1 MAFKLNKSSDNLF
14 HKIGESKSKNPAK
27 DPMLNVGVG
36 KTSASALK
44 NHGPAITPVVEEGV
58 IPSDMTT
65 GRSGYLDEVVI
76 SSKPKKDYKTRVE
89 HRLDKTQIK
98 GQEAVDDG
106 NIKKAKRLQKRK
118 QRLLARKAKQDVTR
132 GKKQYV
138 RKDKKFYR
146 DREENA

>member
-14 HKIGESKSKNPAK
+14 HKIGESKSKNAVK

-44 NHGPAITPVVEEGV
+44 NTGPAITPTVEEGV

-65 GRSGYLDEVVI
+65 GRSGHLPEVVI
-76 SSKPKKDYKTRVE
+76 GAKPKKTRVE

-98 GQEAVDDG
+98 GEEAVEEG
-106 NIKKAKRLQKRK
+106 NYKKANRLQRRK
-118 QRLLARKAKQDVTR
+118 QRLLARKAKQEGE
-132 GKKQYV
+132 GKKKYA

-146 DREENA
+146 DRE

>member
-1 MAFKLNKSSDNLF
+1 MAFKLNKSSENLF

-27 DPMLNVGVG
+27 DPMLDVGVG

-44 NHGPAITPVVEEGV
+44 SKGPAITPTVEKGV

-65 GRSGYLDEVVI
+65 GRSGHLPEVVVGA
-76 SSKPKKDYKTRVE
+76 KPKNDYKTRVE
-89 HRLDKTQIK
+89 HRLDKTQVK
-98 GQEAVDDG
+98 GEEAAEAG
-106 NIKKAKRLQKRK
+106 NYAKANRLQKRK
-118 QRLLARKAKQDVTR
+118 QRLLARKAKQDVKR